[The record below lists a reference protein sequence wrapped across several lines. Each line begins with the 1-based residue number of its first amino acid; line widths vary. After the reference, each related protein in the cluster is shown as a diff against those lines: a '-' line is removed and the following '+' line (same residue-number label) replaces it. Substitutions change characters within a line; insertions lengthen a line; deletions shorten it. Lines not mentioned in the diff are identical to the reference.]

1 MISPSPPALATSFA
15 CSTMAATRL
24 VASVRIGSETL
35 TVDLGV
41 SPAEVAGQL
50 DRQISEDAALL
61 GRERLGAMLSYA
73 KKHGGV
79 GEDGDPGL
87 GRTVAQAILR
97 MFAGVGQELLDDRIR
112 YDMVASAVKDIPGI
126 QASDFE
132 FSLPKPSYTANTLRS
147 LSASYPDREFI
158 LTIGADN
165 WVKFDAWREY
175 GFILRNYSIIVYP
188 RQDCAPSTLPAG
200 VTLLNCPLVNISSTR
215 IRQLVH
221 QGQPIDKFVPASV
234 ARTIADLQLY
244 R

>member
-1 MISPSPPALATSFA
+1 MLGGTFNPLHNGHLTIAQRVLDQHLA
-15 CSTMAATRL
+15 
-24 VASVRIGSETL
+24 
-35 TVDLGV
+35 D
-41 SPAEVAGQL
+41 EVWMLITPCNPWKTGQ
-50 DRQISEDAALL
+50 D
-61 GRERLGAMLSYA
+61 
-73 KKHGGV
+73 
-79 GEDGDPGL
+79 
-87 GRTVAQAILR
+87 
-97 MFAGVGQELLDDRIR
+97 LLDDRIR

-175 GFILRNYSIIVYP
+175 DFILRNYSIIVYP

-221 QGQPIDKFVPASV
+221 QGRPIDKFVPASV